1 MISKLAEMV
10 GNIFLKSVGIKRLT
24 AFITL
29 WITAKYPG
37 LAGPALNDLIQ
48 YLMMALF
55 GIGQA
60 QAMGIIPEKGK
71 PYE

>member
-1 MISKLAEMV
+1 MIFSKLAEMV
-10 GNIFLKSVGIKRLT
+10 GNLLLKSVGVKRLT
-24 AFITL
+24 AFIGM

-37 LAGPALNDLIQ
+37 LAGPELNELIQ

-60 QAMGIIPEKGK
+60 QAMGIIPEKGERK
-71 PYE
+71 